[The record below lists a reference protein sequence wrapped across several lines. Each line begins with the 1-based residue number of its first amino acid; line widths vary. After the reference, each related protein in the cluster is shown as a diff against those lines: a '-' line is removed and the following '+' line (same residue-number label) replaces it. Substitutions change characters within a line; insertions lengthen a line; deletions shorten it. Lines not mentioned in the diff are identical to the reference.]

1 MGYDQED
8 LWEIE
13 YFVKGRIDK
22 LLVEEGGE
30 PFFFDAEGETRK
42 SGLPKPITSSI
53 SGWNKILKSV
63 RHAKRVPGEESQ
75 PEYNQPDPRS
85 QNNREKCTEYVH
97 KQKGFQIGKIRVQNI
112 GRESTQ
118 KGENAHG
125 GQSSGGDKHP
135 GRSPTSTRTTGGT
148 QGENIGTP
156 SHSIGNWN
164 KRRGGERPNGHVTGE
179 NNKKVVVHSH
189 FPYVCR
195 EVCAAVR
202 NVWPELDDFSR
213 TYSISYRQAIAEFV
227 QGGLTKEGTRSYDTM
242 ASLWH
247 NNCNDNT
254 CEYDQIVMERFSR
267 GWIAGVRERTRLQT
281 GGVLGHQI
289 AATPEQVVVGV
300 RCSNGYSCLQDM
312 ADGCDSPGGG
322 EEPSSSR
329 SGGEATGPPAEDGV
343 VYIKVVGYVG
353 DVEEP
358 GKSVRGDRA
367 EAHAVDGTTEEPLV
381 GLLLPGGHGTNNGG
395 ETGNSNAGEEQCEN
409 MGDVQL
415 HEVRCEELVHISDDA
430 GTTEMTAAPLAPGGC
445 SVQPGAQHGAGP
457 KHLKVSFGRDG
468 AEREVNSEKGEERLA
483 SFRVPVH
490 ATAYTINSRFT
501 KIQLDVANQNTQK
514 LPAQR
519 AESGGGKGLT
529 QNTPHVV
536 RNEIRPVGSIAE
548 DEANLWTRAP
558 NRRPRRSNKATFAE
572 KENQTLQEGKRKPV
586 GGTPNKKGLGG
597 KGFREEREIKN
608 RSQGR
613 GPSNDPGT
621 KAALQY
627 RAGFVH
633 KIDRAPPLQHGG
645 SRPDGNGYTP
655 KDGGKRNERL
665 PTSAGPA
672 RYVGPDALPSST
684 QLRSEQMGHARGSAV
699 NGSYAHVVSDVN
711 KRSVVRVPVV
721 KTDPKHSNDG
731 GGSDKVQR
739 RRRGHEWRYDN
750 SSGELHCSACNST
763 SLPPDLKRN
772 CRRNRVR
779 HYKRQVA
786 SGVFVLNDGE
796 RAADLVP
803 KYRARPIRRSV
814 EKPSVVPGVG
824 RWRRPRFNNEQQ
836 VQDRVGANGAAVVAC
851 NGTCDEGGGHYGQ
864 VLSDTVLSSKTPHGP
879 RQVVYDARPGQ
890 SDSDKHGGVQGECK
904 AAEGL
909 PEDRLVRKGL
919 PTPRH
924 AGFRDF
930 IPSFVQGVGTLP
942 KSTPVRE
949 ECPGP
954 GLQLESGSQD
964 CERRTGGST
973 GISQEIEVCTTVSGK
988 PGDGLGAMGNNTRR
1002 ASSAGEAGSANTQK
1016 IYGFREISL
1025 NKMSDQT
1032 GGSVE
1037 FGADERFH
1045 WKNGD
1050 ILRSNNPLVHCIGGD
1065 CTMGA
1070 GFARKVY
1077 NRYKPS
1083 RESVPVGEALLEF
1096 VEDSQTGKRLLV
1108 SLATKAES
1116 GKKPLKED
1124 PYEKYL
1130 MSALRDAIAQIDEY
1144 HNVASNPGAPK
1155 PVEFDV
1161 PWLIGTGLDGRRK
1174 TDILDCLATI
1184 QDELN
1189 IKFKIWYCQED
1200 GHYAKNNAS
1209 KT

>member
-8 LWEIE
+8 LREIE

-30 PFFFDAEGETRK
+30 PFFFDAEGERRR
-42 SGLPKPITSSI
+42 SGLPKPITTSI

-63 RHAKRVPGEESQ
+63 RHAKRVPEEVSQ
-75 PEYNQPDPRS
+75 PENNQPDPRS
-85 QNNREKCTEYVH
+85 QTSGEKCTEYVH

-112 GRESTQ
+112 GGESTR
-118 KGENAHG
+118 KGENAQGEHPSGECKSAG
-125 GQSSGGDKHP
+125 GSP
-135 GRSPTSTRTTGGT
+135 SPTQTTGGT
-148 QGENIGTP
+148 HGGSVGAQSRSFG
-156 SHSIGNWN
+156 

-179 NNKKVVVHSH
+179 NSKKVVVHSH

-195 EVCAAVR
+195 EVSAAVC

-227 QGGLTKEGTRSYDTM
+227 QGGLTKEGVRSYDTM

-247 NNCNDNT
+247 NNCNDTT

-289 AATPEQVVVGV
+289 AATPEQVVVSV

-312 ADGCDSPGGG
+312 ADGCSGSGGS
-322 EEPSSSR
+322 EEPGSNR
-329 SGGEATGPPAEDGV
+329 SGGETVGASAENGV
-343 VYIKVVGYVG
+343 VYCEVVGHVG
-353 DVEEP
+353 NAEEP
-358 GKSVRGDRA
+358 GKPVCGDRA
-367 EAHAVDGTTEEPLV
+367 EEHATNGATEEPPV
-381 GLLLPGGHGTNNGG
+381 GLLLSDGHGTNDGG
-395 ETGNSNAGEEQCEN
+395 ETRNSNVGEEQREN

-430 GTTEMTAAPLAPGGC
+430 GTTEMTTSPLASGGC
-445 SVQPGAQHGAGP
+445 SLQPGSQYGAGP
-457 KHLKVSFGRDG
+457 KLLRVSFGRDG
-468 AEREVNSEKGEERLA
+468 AEREVNSEEGKERLA
-483 SFRVPVH
+483 SIRVPVH

-501 KIQLDVANQNTQK
+501 KIQLDVANQNTQE

-519 AESGGGKGLT
+519 AESSSGKGLT
-529 QNTPHVV
+529 QNTPHVA
-536 RNEIRPVGSIAE
+536 RNEECTVGAIA
-548 DEANLWTRAP
+548 DNEANLWTRSS
-558 NRRPRRSNKATFAE
+558 NRRPRRSNKATPA
-572 KENQTLQEGKRKPV
+572 KKKDQALQEGKRKPV
-586 GGTPNKKGLGG
+586 SGTPNKKGLGG
-597 KGFREEREIKN
+597 EGIREERKVED
-608 RSQGR
+608 RSQRR
-613 GPSNDPGT
+613 GPSNDPGS
-621 KAALQY
+621 KAAVQY

-633 KIDRAPPLQHGG
+633 KIDRAPLVQHSGP
-645 SRPDGNGYTP
+645 RFNGNGYTP
-655 KDGGKRNERL
+655 KDGGKRNEQL
-665 PTSAGPA
+665 PTSAGPT
-672 RYVGPDALPSST
+672 RHVGHDTLPSST
-684 QLRSEQMGHARGSAV
+684 QLRPEQMGHARRSTA

-711 KRSVVRVPVV
+711 KRSVVRVPAV
-721 KTDPKHSNDG
+721 KTDPKYSNDG

-750 SSGELHCSACNST
+750 SSGELYCSACNST

-803 KYRARPIRRSV
+803 KYRARPIRGLV
-814 EKPSVVPGVG
+814 EKPSVVPSVG

-836 VQDRVGANGAAVVAC
+836 VQDRVGANGTTVVAC
-851 NGTCDEGGGHYGQ
+851 NGSCNESGRNDGQ
-864 VLSDTVLSSKTPHGP
+864 VLSDNVLSSKTPHGTG
-879 RQVVYDARPGQ
+879 QVGHDARPRQ
-890 SDSDKHGGVQGECK
+890 SDCDEHGGVQGKCK
-904 AAEGL
+904 TVEGI
-909 PEDRLVRKGL
+909 PKNRLVSKGL
-919 PTPRH
+919 PTPRN

-930 IPSFVQGVGTLP
+930 IPSFVQDVGAVSKP
-942 KSTPVRE
+942 GPVRE
-949 ECPGP
+949 ECSGP
-954 GLQLESGSQD
+954 GLQFEGGSQD

-973 GISQEIEVCTTVSGK
+973 GVSQEIEICATDSGK
-988 PGDGLGAMGNNTRR
+988 PGDGLGTMGNNTRR
-1002 ASSAGEAGSANTQK
+1002 ASSAGEDRSANTQK
-1016 IYGFREISL
+1016 IYGFREVSL

-1037 FGADERFH
+1037 FGTDERFY

-1050 ILRSNNPLVHCIGGD
+1050 ILRSTNPLVHCIGGD

-1096 VEDSQTGKRLLV
+1096 VESSQTGKRLLV

-1124 PYEKYL
+1124 PYEKHL

-1144 HNVASNPGAPK
+1144 HNTASNPGAPK

-1189 IKFKIWYCQED
+1189 IKFRIWYCQEE
-1200 GHYAKNNAS
+1200 GHYAKNNAN